1 MIAVSWIETRKKFLQ
16 DSVDFSYS
24 SVTPVGVRRTKAAG
38 AWGRQRKES
47 LNCLPYAGMTAQ
59 KGNLL
64 DLASGTCFTLQLR
77 KYKSKLVVNY
87 NFRIIHQLMCNT
99 REISLPRLQFIC
111 TLSMYHS

>member
-1 MIAVSWIETRKKFLQ
+1 
-16 DSVDFSYS
+16 
-24 SVTPVGVRRTKAAG
+24 
-38 AWGRQRKES
+38 
-47 LNCLPYAGMTAQ
+47 MTAQ

-99 REISLPRLQFIC
+99 REFHFLVFNLFVHCPYIIRDIRKNFPFSFLANHTKQNYYKYMLTI
-111 TLSMYHS
+111 